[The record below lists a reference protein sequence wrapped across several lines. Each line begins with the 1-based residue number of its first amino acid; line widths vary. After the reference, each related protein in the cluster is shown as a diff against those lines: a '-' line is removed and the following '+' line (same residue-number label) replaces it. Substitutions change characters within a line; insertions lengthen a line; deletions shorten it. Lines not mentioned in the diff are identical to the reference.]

1 MALLYLDENYPV
13 FPDSYHALND
23 PDGLIAFG
31 GNLLPT
37 TLMDAYRKGIF
48 PWYQD
53 GDPIMWWSP
62 SERCILR
69 LEKFHVSK
77 SLRKLIR
84 KNIHTL
90 TFNRAFSEVL
100 RGCSAPRK
108 NQEGGTWIT
117 NDMRKAYYRLHKLG
131 FAHSVEVWSKGYLV
145 GGLYGV
151 AVNGIFSGES
161 MFSKIPNAS
170 KLALYVLCRQLS
182 LSSFALID
190 CQIQTNHLLQLGAEI
205 ISRDAFL
212 NILSSR
218 EDLCIKWETPTEFV
232 T

>member
-1 MALLYLDENYPV
+1 M
-13 FPDSYHALND
+13 S
-23 PDGLIAFG
+23 
-31 GNLLPT
+31 
-37 TLMDAYRKGIF
+37 
-48 PWYQD
+48 
-53 GDPIMWWSP
+53 
-62 SERCILR
+62 
-69 LEKFHVSK
+69 
-77 SLRKLIR
+77 
-84 KNIHTL
+84 
-90 TFNRAFSEVL
+90 
-100 RGCSAPRK
+100 
-108 NQEGGTWIT
+108 
-117 NDMRKAYYRLHKLG
+117 
-131 FAHSVEVWSKGYLV
+131 
-145 GGLYGV
+145 GLYGV